1 MRFRPRSSA
10 GHNETVR
17 VYIAVS
23 HPCCPLVSNFGLTLY
38 LHRLSHM
45 EKHDVIQKTGST
57 YNIAT
62 TKENDRATVTGK
74 QTDTQTN
81 MLITVLRSFAGA
93 E

>member
-1 MRFRPRSSA
+1 
-10 GHNETVR
+10 
-17 VYIAVS
+17 
-23 HPCCPLVSNFGLTLY
+23 
-38 LHRLSHM
+38 M